1 MMGGFAFRH
10 LLSRWVILWHS
21 SLVLSKDLL
30 FSSNPIQCAKNH
42 LEGFRSFTLIACP
55 VSKQPTVARY
65 SYVFFLEIRT
75 RVSAQRIIPTL
86 LAPKPPPPPPPPTEY
101 ICDVKINLTLIARRE
116 LLRPFA
122 RQTLRNS
129 TQQSVQTDATC
140 NIQQCWELLATNVAS
155 LQRLSF

>member
-10 LLSRWVILWHS
+10 LLSRWVILWHRFVIFLKPNTVCEKS
-21 SLVLSKDLL
+21 PGGFSFVHAYSLPCVKTANCGALL
-30 FSSNPIQCAKNH
+30 
-42 LEGFRSFTLIACP
+42 LR
-55 VSKQPTVARY
+55 
-65 SYVFFLEIRT
+65 VFLKIRT

-86 LAPKPPPPPPPPTEY
+86 LAPKAPPPPPPPPPNEY

-122 RQTLRNS
+122 RQTLRNN

>member
-1 MMGGFAFRH
+1 M
-10 LLSRWVILWHS
+10 
-21 SLVLSKDLL
+21 L

-55 VSKQPTVARY
+55 VRVKTANCGALLLR
-65 SYVFFLEIRT
+65 VFLKIRT

-86 LAPKPPPPPPPPTEY
+86 LAPKAPSPPPPPPPPNEY

-122 RQTLRNS
+122 RQTLRNN